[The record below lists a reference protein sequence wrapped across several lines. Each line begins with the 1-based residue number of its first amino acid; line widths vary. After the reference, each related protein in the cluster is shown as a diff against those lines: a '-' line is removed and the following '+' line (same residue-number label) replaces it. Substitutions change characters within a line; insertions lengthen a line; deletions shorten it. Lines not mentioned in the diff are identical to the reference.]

1 MEESPW
7 FNSSLLGEPPG
18 YVVSW
23 RRFRGCGAHDPVN
36 TYFGQAF
43 AHAFL
48 GRMESGTPL
57 TFVSKADLIALKR
70 AAGRPRDL
78 LDIEKLEAIP
88 PAPEVSGE

>member
-1 MEESPW
+1 M
-7 FNSSLLGEPPG
+7 
-18 YVVSW
+18 SW
-23 RRFRGCGAHDPVN
+23 LRFRGCGAHDPVN
-36 TYFGQAF
+36 SYFEQAF

-57 TFVSKADLIALKR
+57 TFVSMADLIALKR

-88 PAPEVSGE
+88 PALEVSDE